1 MTPWRRRPAVQL
13 IKHLTQKVLNVV
25 ENDPREI
32 LGLSDEIKQM

>member
-1 MTPWRRRPAVQL
+1 MTPRRRRPAVQL
-13 IKHLTQKVLNVV
+13 IKHLAQKVLKGV